1 MKRRTW
7 LILAVILLA
16 MLVLSGCGVPQTGVD
31 VTTTPP
37 EGLWQTFVVWPLA
50 NILIW
55 INGFLVQLGVVY
67 AWGWAI
73 IIFTMLVKLITF
85 PLTLTHCAS

>member
-1 MKRRTW
+1 MTWGPQRRTNAVKRRTW
-7 LILAVILLA
+7 IILAVILLA

-55 INGFLVQLGVVY
+55 IN
-67 AWGWAI
+67 
-73 IIFTMLVKLITF
+73 
-85 PLTLTHCAS
+85 ASGAN